1 MIRIRNATQDDI
13 EPFKE
18 VIKSSI
24 LVLCKDFYTPD
35 QIKALLGQFPDFD
48 LYAKWI
54 DERVLIVAEN
64 NGVVIGFAQ
73 YTPELALIEAVHVEP
88 SMARSGIGNMLV
100 NAIEKVA
107 MSQGA
112 SKISLESSLNA
123 VEFYKKCGYQR
134 KQSSSYLC
142 KDGVTLETVS
152 FEKVLN
158 S

>member
-64 NGVVIGFAQ
+64 NGVVIGVAQ

-88 SMARSGIGNMLV
+88 SMARSGIGKMLV
-100 NAIEKVA
+100 K
-107 MSQGA
+107 
-112 SKISLESSLNA
+112 L
-123 VEFYKKCGYQR
+123 
-134 KQSSSYLC
+134 
-142 KDGVTLETVS
+142 
-152 FEKVLN
+152 
-158 S
+158 

>member
-1 MIRIRNATQDDI
+1 
-13 EPFKE
+13 
-18 VIKSSI
+18 
-24 LVLCKDFYTPD
+24 
-35 QIKALLGQFPDFD
+35 
-48 LYAKWI
+48 
-54 DERVLIVAEN
+54 
-64 NGVVIGFAQ
+64 
-73 YTPELALIEAVHVEP
+73 
-88 SMARSGIGNMLV
+88 LV

-142 KDGVTLETVS
+142 KGGVTLETVS